1 MEEFYL
7 EKPSIKRKKE
17 IVEYCEELV
26 KYNSDINGI
35 EVRYTSWS
43 NFSRNIRLLF
53 KIRNGRIC
61 KKIKKSPSKNLF
73 TCKKKW

>member
-17 IVEYCEELV
+17 IIEYCEELV

-35 EVRYTSWS
+35 EVLTG
-43 NFSRNIRLLF
+43 ILH
-53 KIRNGRIC
+53 G
-61 KKIKKSPSKNLF
+61 
-73 TCKKKW
+73 